1 MQYNF
6 GTGLLEFTPAG
17 ANPTPLQCGVL
28 QEVSV
33 DIDQTMKDLYGQ
45 YKFPVDTALADG
57 KISGKAKFGII
68 YGAIV
73 NQVLSGSSLNSGS
86 TAAGINEVGTI
97 PGSGPYTVTVA
108 QSATFVEDL
117 GVVDAN
123 TGLRMIRVA
132 SAPATGQYAVTAGV
146 YTFAAADTAHVV
158 WISYSYTT
166 AGGKTVVYN
175 NQLMG
180 AATTFTC
187 TLFNTYAG
195 KQFGIKLFATV
206 FPKFSYAMKNTDY
219 TMPALDFT
227 ARADATQRVIE
238 HYTTE

>member
-17 ANPTPLQCGVL
+17 VNPTPLQCGVL

-33 DIDQTMKDLYGQ
+33 DIDQTTKDLYGQ

-68 YGAIV
+68 YGALV
-73 NQVLSGSSLNSGS
+73 NQVLNGSTLTSGS

-97 PGSGPYTVTVA
+97 PGSPFAVTVA
-108 QSATFVEDL
+108 NSATFVENL
-117 GVVDAN
+117 GVVDAT
-123 TGLRMIRVA
+123 TGLRMTRVA
-132 SAPATGQYAVTAGV
+132 SAPATGQYSVASGV
-146 YTFAAADTAHVV
+146 YTFAAADTGHVV

-166 AGGKTVVYN
+166 AAGVTVAYS

-180 AATTFTC
+180 QATSFTC
-187 TLFNTYAG
+187 TLFNSYGG
-195 KQFGIKLFATV
+195 KQMGIKLFSCV

-227 ARADATQRVIE
+227 ARANTSQQVIE
-238 HYTTE
+238 HYSSE